1 MRWLISTDGTPR
13 AHAAAKFATLLIK
26 PGDEV
31 VLLGVLNRTR
41 AGKAELL
48 KSVEAL
54 RQILDYTGPRE
65 IIREGSIVSAIEDV
79 AGKEPFNIA
88 LYASRGRRGVSKL
101 LLGSV
106 AARLANEM
114 PCSVLIVRKPP
125 ESLQRVLISTTLSEG
140 HDLPIEKG
148 ISLAKIAGAE
158 VTILHVMSQIALDDG
173 FYVGQLRL
181 TAEEAITQQTREGLG
196 FKRILEIAADENVKV
211 RLRIR
216 YGLVEDEIV
225 KEVIDGG
232 YDLLVLGAHASARE
246 RRWEELL
253 LEDVTN
259 TVLLDTR
266 CPVLIVRREIT
277 GGEKSSGGEKT
288 SGEDT
293 PASE

>member
-13 AHAAAKFATLLIK
+13 AHAAAKFAASLIK

-41 AGKAELL
+41 AGEHELL
-48 KSVEAL
+48 KSVDAL
-54 RQILDYTGPRE
+54 SEILNYTVTRK
-65 IIREGSIVSAIEDV
+65 IIREGSIISAIEDV
-79 AGKEPFNIA
+79 AGREPFNIA
-88 LYASRGRRGVSKL
+88 LYASRGRRGISKL

-106 AARLANEM
+106 AARLAHEM

-125 ESLQRVLISTTLSEG
+125 ETLKKILISTTLSEG

-148 ISLAKIAGAE
+148 IMLAKIAGAE
-158 VTILHVMSQIALDDG
+158 VTVLHVMSQIALDDG

-181 TAEEAITQQTREGLG
+181 TAEEAITQQTREGMG
-196 FKRILEIAADENVKV
+196 FKRILESADRQGVNAQV
-211 RLRIR
+211 RIR

-225 KEVIDGG
+225 KEVVDGN
-232 YDLLVLGAHASARE
+232 YDLLVLGAHTTPEE

-266 CPVLIVRREIT
+266 CPVLIVRK
-277 GGEKSSGGEKT
+277 EKPAGKGLSRAGKT
-288 SGEDT
+288 TSQ
-293 PASE
+293 